1 MADFFCAV
9 IWLIIAKNLYFCRM
23 KNEIFF
29 RWIIN
34 LVLAL
39 AMPYSV
45 VAQGAVDDF
54 ADPAQPLIDSI
65 LHLITPNSSDE
76 IKAEQ
81 YFQIANITNNIDT
94 RQKYAIMSTE
104 HCDPDNTQLILQ
116 NAQIIAYCYYV
127 NGQYDLLKPFLQQNI
142 DLAIQNGHSFQLEK
156 LYRIKAMYYEQVNN
170 NDSIFFYLHKALEI
184 CIANQDSS
192 DIAACYQELGLK
204 YINRKFF
211 KEAEINYRKGMEI
224 DSMIG
229 NIAEYAIICHRMG
242 ELYYVQDNKDYLTA
256 KHYLTKSVAIFDTL
270 KTNSIRHIISKY
282 LAYNSIAD
290 VYIHLAEQTG
300 NHDYADSSHIY
311 NNQALNYFLNA
322 GYSYYYCYLAMTHVE
337 YLKFYQKYQEALEF
351 MLELE
356 KSIDKTNIDL
366 LNTYYFQLRNLYFS
380 LGDYKKAY
388 DCFEKNYATS
398 TALTNDSA
406 MNKVADAKAEQAVMI
421 EKIERKNAELY
432 HASEKRR
439 MLTLIFSLIG
449 GLVLTS
455 ILIFLIYRSLK
466 IKKKINQEIE
476 LQRDEIASQR
486 DELAAQQNRI
496 EDFNR
501 QLVSSINYAE
511 RIQRAAVT
519 SIDDLHEI
527 FPDSFVF
534 YRPRDIVSGDFYRAI
549 KCGKYKVMITA
560 DCTGHGIPG
569 AFLSMLGI
577 SALKEF
583 MVTEHDAENPGL
595 VLDGMREF
603 IKSTLSSHTG
613 GLKIDDGMDMTI
625 CCFDFDKMLM
635 HYGIANQKAY
645 IIRKGENIKLS
656 GDNMP
661 VGRYLLA
668 RDHFHSYTV
677 PIQKGDMIY
686 MFSDGIPDQLGGP
699 EEKKYLIRN
708 LIALLSSFAE
718 SSTETQ
724 CQLIDKA
731 MIEWRGNT
739 PQVDDMTLVGIRV

>member
-1 MADFFCAV
+1 MTFKRIC
-9 IWLIIAKNLYFCRM
+9 LIINV
-23 KNEIFF
+23 
-29 RWIIN
+29 
-34 LVLAL
+34 VLAI
-39 AMPYSV
+39 AVPHSV
-45 VAQGAVDDF
+45 SAQGSVSDF

-65 LHLITPNSSDE
+65 LSLITPDIPDNE
-76 IKAEQ
+76 KAQQ
-81 YFQIANITNNIDT
+81 YYKIAEITNNIDT
-94 RQKYAIMSTE
+94 RQRYAQMSLD
-104 HCDPDNTQLILQ
+104 HCGKSDTHLILQ
-116 NAQIIAYCYYV
+116 NAQIISYCYYV
-127 NGQYDLLKPFLQQNI
+127 NGQYDLLKPFLQENI
-142 DLAIQNGHSFQLEK
+142 DLAIKCGELFQLQK

-184 CIANQDSS
+184 CIADQDS
-192 DIAACYQELGLK
+192 ANLAGCYQELGLK

-224 DSMIG
+224 DSIIG
-229 NIAEYAIICHRMG
+229 NVAEYAIICHRMG
-242 ELYYVQDNKDYLTA
+242 ELYYVQDNKDYYTA
-256 KHYLTKSVAIFDTL
+256 KKYLTKSARIFDTISSR
-270 KTNSIRHIISKY
+270 SIRHIISKY
-282 LAYNSIAD
+282 LAYNSLAD
-290 VYIHLAEQTG
+290 VYIHLAENTG
-300 NHDYADSSHIY
+300 NHDYADSCYYY
-311 NNQALNYFLNA
+311 NSQALNYFLSS
-322 GYSYYYCYLAMTHVE
+322 GYSYYYCYLSMTHVE
-337 YLKFYQKYQEALEF
+337 YLKFYKKYQEALEF

-366 LNTYYFQLRNLYFS
+366 LNTYYFKLRNLYYE

-421 EKIERKNAELY
+421 EKIERKNAELV
-432 HASEKRR
+432 HASEKRM

-455 ILIFLIYRSLK
+455 MLIFYIYRNLK
-466 IKKKINQEIE
+466 IKKEANLDLAEKNTTLNQQKTEISA
-476 LQRDEIASQR
+476 QRDEIEHQR
-486 DELAAQQNRI
+486 DELSAQRNRI
-496 EDFNR
+496 EGINR

-534 YRPRDIVSGDFYRAI
+534 YRPRDIVSGDFYRAVR
-549 KCGKYKVMITA
+549 CGRYRVMITA

-603 IKSTLSSHTG
+603 IISTLSSTNG

-625 CCFDFDKMLM
+625 CCFDFDNMLM

-645 IIRKGENIKLS
+645 IVRHGETIKLS

-668 RDHFHSYTV
+668 RDHFRSFSV
-677 PIQKGDMIY
+677 PIQKGDMVY

-699 EEKKYLIRN
+699 EEKKFLIRN
-708 LIALLSSFAE
+708 LLALLSSFAQ
-718 SSTETQ
+718 SDTDTQ
-724 CQLIDKA
+724 CSLIDKT
-731 MIEWRGNT
+731 ITDWRGNT